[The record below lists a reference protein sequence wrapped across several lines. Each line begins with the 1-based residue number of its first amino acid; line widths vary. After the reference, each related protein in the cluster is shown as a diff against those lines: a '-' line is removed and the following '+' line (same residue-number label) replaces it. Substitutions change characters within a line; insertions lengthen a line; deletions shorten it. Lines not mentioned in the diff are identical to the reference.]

1 MTTLVLA
8 STRVD
13 TLHNGYDLRVAQLCA
28 LIPDELHLLV
38 VPVHPPGPAHCP
50 GPLPVRTPT
59 IARSTVFAS
68 VTECPPMLGGPPSP
82 RRHLRLDNHHYLRMS
97 RPREFAAARRMLSG
111 VMADRGVR
119 RIVVF
124 GCDLVELVADLRSC
138 PKVLDVC
145 DSATLT
151 KSRAFNHAGGFRGGK
166 WVDALDLYRA
176 RRTEA
181 RLPGLFDQVTTV
193 SEVDTAEIVRLSGIG
208 ANVHTVPNGVN
219 EAYLAP
225 MPPPANRRGVVFWG
239 NLAFEPNTDALSY
252 FLDEVWFPTLRAAG
266 VEVEVVGGNAPS
278 WLVDVAEREPL
289 IRLAGFAPDLRAA
302 VSRYPVMI
310 NPMQT
315 GSGLKNK
322 VLEAFGLGTV
332 VVSTARGIEALPG
345 VRDGE
350 HLVIAGDDAGFADAV
365 LGLLDD
371 PARRLRLRANA
382 NAMLH
387 ERYRWSVVGRP
398 WRALFGADGLGVRP
412 RQSDVS
418 FPGA

>member
-13 TLHNGYDLRVAQLCA
+13 TLRSGYDLRVAQLCA
-28 LIPDELHLLV
+28 LIPDELHLV
-38 VPVHPPGPAHCP
+38 VAPLY
-50 GPLPVRTPT
+50 PLPVRTPT
-59 IARSTVFAS
+59 LDTSTVFAS
-68 VTECPPMLGGPPSP
+68 VTECPPMLGGSPSP

-97 RPREFAAARRMLSG
+97 RPREFAATRRMLSA
-111 VMADRGVR
+111 VMVNRDVH

-124 GCDLVELVADLRSC
+124 GWDLVELVADLRSY
-138 PKVLDVC
+138 PKVLDLC
-145 DSATLT
+145 DSMAQR
-151 KSRAFNHAGGFRGGK
+151 KSRAFDYAGGFRGGK
-166 WVDALDLYRA
+166 WADALDLYRA

-181 RLPGLFDQVTTV
+181 RLPGLVDQVTTV

-208 ANVHTVPNGVN
+208 AHVHTVPNGVD

-239 NLAFEPNTDALSY
+239 NLDFEPNTDALSH
-252 FLDEVWFPTLRAAG
+252 FFEEVWFPTLRAAG
-266 VEVEVVGGNAPS
+266 VQVEVVGGNAPA

-289 IRLAGFAPDLRAA
+289 VQVAGFVPDLRAA

-322 VLEAFGLGTV
+322 VLEAFGLGIA
-332 VVSTARGIEALPG
+332 VVSTRRGVEALPAAQ
-345 VRDGE
+345 DGE
-350 HLVIAGDDAGFADAV
+350 HLVITGDGAEFAAAV
-365 LGLLDD
+365 LELLED

-382 NAMLH
+382 NALLH
-387 ERYRWSVVGRP
+387 ERYRWSVAGRP
-398 WRALFGADGLGVRP
+398 WRALFGADGRVGLP
-412 RQSDVS
+412 RQSDVD
-418 FPGA
+418 FLEA